1 MKPEELLV
9 LVTLLIG
16 AAMWSA
22 SSATAQ
28 IPANIMPANLL
39 PDVTLDLRS
48 AWEAVADRF
57 CDGTGS
63 KAGAGFD
70 AAMLK

>member
-16 AAMWSA
+16 AAVWTA
-22 SSATAQ
+22 ATATAQ
-28 IPANIMPANLL
+28 MPSSIMPGVA
-39 PDVTLDLRS
+39 LDLHS
-48 AWEAVADRF
+48 AWEAVTDRF
-57 CDGTGS
+57 CDGTNPA

-70 AAMLK
+70 ATMLK